1 MNFDASTL
9 PEAYR
14 ELTKTAFAVWVLLHT
29 MTEAELSAGR
39 KVIASALGK
48 TTSSANDVFRE
59 LRRKG
64 FVGIVRSDEDRRL
77 AKITLKRR
85 AILKG
90 TDRFIKLS

>member
-1 MNFDASTL
+1 MLFDACTI
-9 PEAYR
+9 PEGYR
-14 ELTKTAFAVWVLLHT
+14 ELTKTAFAVWVRLHA
-29 MTEAELSAGR
+29 MTETELSAGR
-39 KVIASALGK
+39 KAIASTLGK

-64 FVGIVRSDEDRRL
+64 FVGVERADNDRRR

>member
-1 MNFDASTL
+1 MHFDAYTI
-9 PEAYR
+9 PEGYR

-39 KVIASALGK
+39 KAIATALGK

-64 FVGIVRSDEDRRL
+64 FIAIDRAEEDRRL
-77 AKITLKRR
+77 AKITLKRK